1 MSQMGSEKGQS
12 LRRLGLAEADP
23 RPQVLSG
30 NSIKFQSYLHPTLPS
45 PLPQDSTVEPGLTIL
60 ITGW

>member
-30 NSIKFQSYLHPTLPS
+30 NSIKFQSYLHPTLP
-45 PLPQDSTVEPGLTIL
+45 
-60 ITGW
+60 TGFC